1 MIIRNILKKVKNE
14 RIKEFI
20 IVGLGAG
27 LSIGLITGL
36 IAGLGAGLITGLITG
51 IIAGLSIGL
60 IIRLITGLSIGLITG
75 LSIGLITGLGAGLG
89 ALITNQY
96 LFSLNWVGWL
106 IGFSI
111 VLVIAEIFYLL
122 TDYEINKKT
131 SLWNILLYQ
140 LENIFE
146 VLLILI
152 NGLNLIWL
160 FMSIKCQDN
169 VLEWTLQILGWLGI
183 IAIGIF
189 LIVGYLQLN
198 KKLKVRK

>member
-60 IIRLITGLSIGLITG
+60 IIRLITG